1 MIMTKIAF
9 DSKNLSFNDWD
20 EFTEYAR
27 TLLGEE
33 IFIELAY
40 ILGDYMV
47 EGKIL
52 PFEKY
57 SWSGKTGYIQ
67 KYQRDSLEAKD
78 FQIFLITN
86 ATFIKMFEKL
96 KTAEI
101 AIKVEMLASDIN
113 DINDSSSL
121 YVDVHNIDTPVRP
134 R

>member
-1 MIMTKIAF
+1 
-9 DSKNLSFNDWD
+9 
-20 EFTEYAR
+20 
-27 TLLGEE
+27 
-33 IFIELAY
+33 
-40 ILGDYMV
+40 MV

-101 AIKVEMLASDIN
+101 AIKVEMLASDIT

>member
-20 EFTEYAR
+20 EFTSYAR

-33 IFIELAY
+33 TFIELAY

-57 SWSGKTGYIQ
+57 SWSGNTGYIQ

-78 FQIFLITN
+78 FQLFLITN

-96 KTAEI
+96 KTVEI

-121 YVDVHNIDTPVRP
+121 FVDINDLDTPVRS